1 MNQEVWS
8 GCFAYLVEINV
19 SFRTLSD
26 NLLILFSYKSYFRPA
41 LKKALLI
48 TYLLLFFTSS
58 CLILNA
64 QEVDSELFSEIE
76 NQNGDSLLPHAGG
89 ATEEELNSLAL
100 YNDKAAELKL
110 FTREDSIQIIPA
122 YETYVSWDTKNLFAN
137 RADKAALAGG
147 MQFQLAYSDCDFH
160 YPAAG
165 IMTSPFGPR
174 WGRMHYGLDIDLEVG
189 DNVFAAFEG
198 MVRISQYHSSY
209 GNVVVVRHNN
219 GLETLYAHLSQRKV
233 IPGDHVE
240 AGDVIGLGG
249 NTGRSY
255 GAHLHFEFRYR
266 GQAFD
271 PLLIVNP
278 SAQSL
283 LSSSFTL
290 LPNHFE
296 DAGVSPQTIA
306 ARNASGKS
314 TKASKSK
321 FHVVKRGDTLY
332 SIARKNG
339 TSIRALCKLN
349 RIKESSTLKLGQRIK
364 LK

>member
-1 MNQEVWS
+1 MKKPILAT
-8 GCFAYLVEINV
+8 CF
-19 SFRTLSD
+19 FFFC
-26 NLLILFSYKSYFRPA
+26 LFSGP
-41 LKKALLI
+41 
-48 TYLLLFFTSS
+48 TVW
-58 CLILNA
+58 A
-64 QEVDSELFSEIE
+64 QELEDELFSESELIE
-76 NQNGDSLLPHAGG
+76 NDSILPHAGG
-89 ATEEELNSLAL
+89 ASEEDINSVAL
-100 YNDKAAELKL
+100 FNDREAELQL
-110 FTREDSIQIIPA
+110 FTRLDSIQIIPA
-122 YETYVSWDTKNLFAN
+122 YESYSGWDTKNLFVN
-137 RADKAALAGG
+137 RADRSSVGSG
-147 MQFQLAYSDCDFH
+147 IQFQLAYVDCDFH

-165 IMTSPFGPR
+165 MMTSPFGPR

-240 AGDVIGLGG
+240 AGDIIGFGG

-255 GAHLHFEFRYR
+255 GAHLHFEFRYK

-271 PLLIVNP
+271 PLLVVNP
-278 SAQSL
+278 SAQAL
-283 LSSSFTL
+283 LASTFTL
-290 LPNHFE
+290 LPIHFDE
-296 DAGVSPQTIA
+296 AGVSPQTIA
-306 ARNASGKS
+306 ARNATGKSGKS
-314 TKASKSK
+314 AKSK
-321 FHVVKRGDTLY
+321 YHVVKRGDSLY

-349 RIKESSTLKLGQRIK
+349 RIKESSTLQLGQRIK

>member
-1 MNQEVWS
+1 M
-8 GCFAYLVEINV
+8 
-19 SFRTLSD
+19 
-26 NLLILFSYKSYFRPA
+26 
-41 LKKALLI
+41 KKPIRI
-48 TYLLLFFTSS
+48 TCLLLVFFFSNPIS
-58 CLILNA
+58 WA
-64 QEVDSELFSEIE
+64 QELDEELFSESEIVD
-76 NQNGDSLLPHAGG
+76 NDSLLPHAGG
-89 ATEEELNSLAL
+89 ATEEEINSVAL
-100 YNDKAAELKL
+100 FNDREAELQL
-110 FTREDSIQIIPA
+110 FTRLDSIQIIPA
-122 YETYVSWDTKNLFAN
+122 YESYSGWDTKNLFVN
-137 RADKAALAGG
+137 RADRSSVGSG
-147 MQFQLAYSDCDFH
+147 IQFQLAHVDCDFH

-165 IMTSPFGPR
+165 MMTSPFGPR

-240 AGDVIGLGG
+240 AGDIIGFGG

-255 GAHLHFEFRYR
+255 GAHLHFEFRYK

-271 PLLIVNP
+271 PLLVLNP
-278 SAQSL
+278 SAQAL
-283 LSSSFTL
+283 LASTFTL
-290 LPNHFE
+290 LPIHFDE
-296 DAGVSPQTIA
+296 AGVSPQTIA

-314 TKASKSK
+314 GKSSKSK
-321 FHVVKRGDTLY
+321 YHVVKRGDSLY

-349 RIKESSTLKLGQRIK
+349 RIKESSTLQLGQRIK